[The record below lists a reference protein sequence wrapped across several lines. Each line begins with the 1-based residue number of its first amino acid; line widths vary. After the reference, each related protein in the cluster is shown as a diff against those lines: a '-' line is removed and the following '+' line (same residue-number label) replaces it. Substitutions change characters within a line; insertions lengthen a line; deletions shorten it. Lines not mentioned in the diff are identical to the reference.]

1 MNQLVGSMVV
11 AAVVLEL
18 VGLVGVAL
26 AGLSVTRTVTL
37 WLFAVGL
44 LVVAR
49 GYERLS
55 TPSGYDPEVSR

>member
-44 LVVAR
+44 LAVAR

-55 TPSGYDPEVSR
+55 ATSGYDPEVSR